1 MHFRAH
7 PPVFSCCNILKMWR
21 FVIVLLLLGLKHAEG
36 MSLRFVPVFLERLPE
51 VEVAVCHY

>member
-7 PPVFSCCNILKMWR
+7 PPAFFCRNILKIRWPR
-21 FVIVLLLLGLKHAEG
+21 LKHAEG
-36 MSLRFVPVFLERLPE
+36 MSLRFVSVFLEGLPE

>member
-7 PPVFSCCNILKMWR
+7 PPVFFCRNILKIRWLR
-21 FVIVLLLLGLKHAEG
+21 LEYADGI
-36 MSLRFVPVFLERLPE
+36 SLRFVPVFLERLPE

>member
-7 PPVFSCCNILKMWR
+7 PPVFFCCNVLKFQW
-21 FVIVLLLLGLKHAEG
+21 LQSKHAEG
-36 MSLRFVPVFLERLPE
+36 MSLRFVPVFLEGLPE

>member
-7 PPVFSCCNILKMWR
+7 PPVFLCCNILKIRWPR
-21 FVIVLLLLGLKHAEG
+21 LKHAEG
-36 MSLRFVPVFLERLPE
+36 VSLRVVPGFLERLPE

>member
-7 PPVFSCCNILKMWR
+7 PPVFFAVIYLGVQIVVIETCRRHVPARCSCY
-21 FVIVLLLLGLKHAEG
+21 
-36 MSLRFVPVFLERLPE
+36 LERLPE